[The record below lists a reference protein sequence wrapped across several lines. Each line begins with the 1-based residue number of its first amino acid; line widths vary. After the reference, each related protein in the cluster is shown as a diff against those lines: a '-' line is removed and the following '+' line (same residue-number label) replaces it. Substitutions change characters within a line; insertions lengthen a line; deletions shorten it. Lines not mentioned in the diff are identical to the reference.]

1 MFSSRLMLAALRLSY
16 FYRRQQSADDALDSD
31 GIILGLRLRR
41 KGLLSA
47 PHRLWS
53 ALKEDNPAIFCSVT
67 IDCPFNLLGLTK
79 MAFQVLGKLR
89 DHFDLML
96 IDTGN
101 VPTFRPHIATDRLP
115 GRNIR
120 YQFHSFAGDHF
131 LDRLKQNFVDAK
143 LIRRYFAG
151 CDQLTE
157 SPR

>member
-1 MFSSRLMLAALRLSY
+1 MFSSRLMLAALRLPY
-16 FYRRQQSADDALDSD
+16 FYTRQQGADDAFDSD
-31 GIILGLRLRR
+31 GIIVRLRLRR

-53 ALKEDNPAIFCSVT
+53 ALEEDNPVIFCSVT

-89 DHFDLML
+89 NHLDLML

-101 VPTFRPHIATDRLP
+101 VPTFRLYIAMNRLP
-115 GRNIR
+115 GRNVR
-120 YQFHSFAGDHF
+120 YQFHSFAGNHF

-143 LIRRYFAG
+143 LIRRYFTG
-151 CDQLTE
+151 CDQLT
-157 SPR
+157 